1 MNALQINNQ
10 LVGFKKQTNPWDD
23 VHKKLV
29 DAHFVSCVENY
40 ELHQI
45 IADLKINY
53 KGTRNTQQIADAVM
67 ACCKQRSK
75 KISSQLFMMFVL
87 TKLS

>member
-1 MNALQINNQ
+1 MNTLQPYTQ
-10 LVGFKKQTNPWDD
+10 LVGREKIHTWDE
-23 VHKKLV
+23 VHKKLL
-29 DAHFVSCVENY
+29 DAHFISCVDDY

-45 IADLKINY
+45 IADLKTNY

-75 KISSQLFMMFVL
+75 KISRQLFMMFVL